1 MFQNMDGNAINVNEE
16 KRETRNVLNI
26 FSNIFTKKNILIYV
40 VSLLVSLVSI
50 GGDFSVFSISMLGAC
65 LGSSVPILG
74 IIIVSLIGNG
84 IKFGVG
90 GALEY
95 FLTTLVLVVSLFI
108 FKPRYNENERN
119 EKIRIGKNI
128 FLATIVIQIAKY
140 AISGFTLYDILFGIT
155 VSIIAM
161 VFYKIFVNSI
171 VVLQDFR
178 EKRAFSIEELMGAS
192 LLLAI
197 AVGAFG
203 DFNIVG
209 FNIRNILSIFI
220 VMALGWKN
228 GILVGTTS
236 GVTIG
241 VTLGVITGSEPI
253 MIAAYA
259 ISGMLAGVF
268 NKLGKIGV
276 IVGFALGNVL
286 LAYVSNGYT
295 VELIYF
301 KEILVASIG
310 LLLLPKNFQIDL
322 EEFIGNSKFLP
333 VTPNGAL
340 NKSKEVAE
348 NLTHVSDA
356 IKEMAV
362 SYRGNVEDASDEEID
377 DKNQQIFMTEL
388 LNNLEPYKENM
399 LYDDIANPESEI
411 TKKIFEYLLDKQ
423 EIDRKALLEI
433 FADCNSYVV
442 GFEDKEISK
451 YLDDNISQMVTLI
464 NISYKVSKN
473 DFIWRKKI
481 EQNQRNI
488 GNQLTAM
495 SKAIE
500 KMAKGMKEE
509 IQEEANGENYQKQ
522 VLEITELLKQKDLEI
537 EELSIQKQDRFFVT
551 IYTKEILET
560 SKIELIEKLLTKS
573 LEEKIVLNDE
583 TSVGTKYIFL
593 SDDKY
598 EMAIGNSM
606 ATKSK
611 SEVSGDSTL
620 SIRLKDGKYLVAISD
635 GMGTGNQ
642 AKKSSTQA
650 LKMLENLLLSG
661 FDKKTSLDLINSA
674 LINSSAV
681 EQNNEIFATLDIAI
695 IDLYKGNIEFI
706 KSGACPTYIKNNK
719 RVQIIKASSLPT
731 GIVDKRNIQTFDY
744 HINSGD
750 KLLMC
755 TDGVLD
761 ANIEYKNKDLWLKYL
776 LEDIET
782 TNTGKIADLILNEA
796 IDNNFGVIKDDMSIV
811 VCKFKKRD

>member
-16 KRETRNVLNI
+16 KKKVKSGVNI
-26 FSNIFTKKNILIYV
+26 FSNVFTKKNILIYI

-50 GGDFSVFSISMLGAC
+50 GWDFSVFSISLLGAC
-65 LGSSVPILG
+65 LGSSVPVLG
-74 IIIVSLIGNG
+74 IVLISLVGNG

-128 FLATIVIQIAKY
+128 FLATIIIQIAKY
-140 AISGFTLYDILFGIT
+140 AISGFTLYDILSGIT

-178 EKRAFSIEELMGAS
+178 EKKAFSIEELMGAS

-197 AVGAFG
+197 SVGAFG

-259 ISGMLAGVF
+259 ISGMLAGIF

-276 IVGFALGNVL
+276 IIGFALGNVL

-356 IKEMAV
+356 IKEMAT
-362 SYRGNVEDASDEEID
+362 SYRGNIEDASDVEIKE
-377 DKNQQIFMTEL
+377 KNKEIFMTEL
-388 LNNLEPYKENM
+388 LNNLEPYKDNM

-411 TKKIFEYLLDKQ
+411 TQKIFEYLLDKQ
-423 EIDRKALLEI
+423 EIDRKALLQI

-442 GFEDKEISK
+442 GFDDKEVSQ
-451 YLDDNISQMVTLI
+451 YLEDNISQMITLI

-481 EQNQRNI
+481 EQSQKNI

-500 KMAKGMKEE
+500 KMAKGMKQE
-509 IQEEANGENYQKQ
+509 IQEEASGKSENYQKETI
-522 VLEITELLKQKDLEI
+522 EITELLKQKDIQVEEI
-537 EELSIQKQDRFFVT
+537 SIQKQDRFFVT
-551 IYTKEILET
+551 IYAKEILET
-560 SKIELIEKLLTKS
+560 AKLELIEKLLTKS
-573 LEEKIVLNDE
+573 LNEKIVLNDE
-583 TSVGTKYIFL
+583 TSVGTKYTFL
-593 SDDKY
+593 SDDRF

-611 SEVSGDSTL
+611 SEVSGDSVL
-620 SIRLKDGKYLVAISD
+620 NIRLKDGKYLVAISD

-661 FDKKTSLDLINSA
+661 FDKKTSLDLINSS
-674 LINSSAV
+674 LIN
-681 EQNNEIFATLDIAI
+681 QDNEVFATLDIAI
-695 IDLYKGNIEFI
+695 VDLYNGNIEFI

-719 RVQIIKASSLPT
+719 RVQIIKANSLPT
-731 GIVDKRNIQTFDY
+731 GIIEKGNIQTFDY
-744 HINSGD
+744 DINSGD
-750 KLLMC
+750 ILLMC

-796 IDNNFGVIKDDMSIV
+796 IDNNFGVIKDDMSII

>member
-1 MFQNMDGNAINVNEE
+1 MFQNMDGNAINVNEGKKE
-16 KRETRNVLNI
+16 VKSGVNI
-26 FSNIFTKKNILIYV
+26 FLNVFTKKNILIYI

-50 GGDFSVFSISMLGAC
+50 GWDFSVFSISLLGAC
-65 LGSSVPILG
+65 LGSSVPVLG
-74 IIIVSLIGNG
+74 IVLISLVGNG

-128 FLATIVIQIAKY
+128 FLATIIIQIAKY
-140 AISGFTLYDILFGIT
+140 AISGFTLYDILSGIT

-178 EKRAFSIEELMGAS
+178 EKKAFSIEELMGAS

-197 AVGAFG
+197 SVGAFG

-259 ISGMLAGVF
+259 ISGMLAGIF

-276 IVGFALGNVL
+276 IIGFALGNVL

-356 IKEMAV
+356 IKEMAT
-362 SYRGNVEDASDEEID
+362 SYRGNIEDASDVEINE
-377 DKNQQIFMTEL
+377 KNKEIFMTEL
-388 LNNLEPYKENM
+388 LNNLEPYKDNM

-411 TKKIFEYLLDKQ
+411 TQKIFEYLLDKQ
-423 EIDRKALLEI
+423 EIDRKALLQI

-442 GFEDKEISK
+442 GFDDKEVSQ
-451 YLDDNISQMVTLI
+451 YLEDNISQMITLI

-481 EQNQRNI
+481 EQSQKNI

-500 KMAKGMKEE
+500 KMAKGMKQE
-509 IQEEANGENYQKQ
+509 IQEEASGKNENYQKET
-522 VLEITELLKQKDLEI
+522 VEITELLKQKDIQVEEI
-537 EELSIQKQDRFFVT
+537 SIQKQDRFFVT
-551 IYTKEILET
+551 IYAKEILET
-560 SKIELIEKLLTKS
+560 AKIELIEKLLTKS
-573 LEEKIVLNDE
+573 LNEKIVLNDE
-583 TSVGTKYIFL
+583 TSIGTKYTFL
-593 SDDKY
+593 SDDKF

-611 SEVSGDSTL
+611 SEVSGDSVL
-620 SIRLKDGKYLVAISD
+620 NIRLKDGKYLVAISD

-661 FDKKTSLDLINSA
+661 FDKKTSLDLINSS
-674 LINSSAV
+674 LIN
-681 EQNNEIFATLDIAI
+681 QDNEVFATLDIAI
-695 IDLYKGNIEFI
+695 VDLYKGNIEFI

-719 RVQIIKASSLPT
+719 RVQIIKANSLPT
-731 GIVDKRNIQTFDY
+731 GIIEKGNIQTFDY
-744 HINSGD
+744 DINSGD
-750 KLLMC
+750 ILLMC

-796 IDNNFGVIKDDMSIV
+796 IDNNFGVIKDDMSII

>member
-1 MFQNMDGNAINVNEE
+1 MFQNMDGNAINVNEGKKE
-16 KRETRNVLNI
+16 VKSGVNI
-26 FSNIFTKKNILIYV
+26 FSNVFTKKNILIYII
-40 VSLLVSLVSI
+40 SLLVSLVSI
-50 GGDFSVFSISMLGAC
+50 GWDFSVFSISLLGAC
-65 LGSSVPILG
+65 LSSSVPVLG
-74 IIIVSLIGNG
+74 IVLISLVGNG

-128 FLATIVIQIAKY
+128 FLATIIIQIAKY
-140 AISGFTLYDILFGIT
+140 AISGFTLYDILSGIT

-178 EKRAFSIEELMGAS
+178 GKKAFSIEELMGAS

-197 AVGAFG
+197 SVGAFG

-259 ISGMLAGVF
+259 ISGMLAGIF
-268 NKLGKIGV
+268 NRLGKIGV
-276 IVGFALGNVL
+276 IIGFALGNVL

-356 IKEMAV
+356 IKEMAT
-362 SYRGNVEDASDEEID
+362 SYRGNIENASDVEINE
-377 DKNQQIFMTEL
+377 KNKEIFMTEL
-388 LNNLEPYKENM
+388 LNNLESYKDNM

-411 TKKIFEYLLDKQ
+411 TQKIFEYLLDKQ
-423 EIDRKALLEI
+423 EIDRKALLQI

-442 GFEDKEISK
+442 GFDDKEVSQ
-451 YLDDNISQMVTLI
+451 YLEDNISQMITLI

-481 EQNQRNI
+481 EQSQKNI

-500 KMAKGMKEE
+500 KMAKGMKQE
-509 IQEEANGENYQKQ
+509 IQEEASGKNENYQKETI
-522 VLEITELLKQKDLEI
+522 EITELLKQKDIQVEEI
-537 EELSIQKQDRFFVT
+537 SIQKQDRFFVT
-551 IYTKEILET
+551 IYAKEILET
-560 SKIELIEKLLTKS
+560 AKLELIEKLLTKN
-573 LEEKIVLNDE
+573 LGEKIVLNDE
-583 TSVGTKYIFL
+583 TSVGTKYTFL
-593 SDDKY
+593 SDDKF

-661 FDKKTSLDLINSA
+661 FDKKTSLDLINSS
-674 LINSSAV
+674 LIN
-681 EQNNEIFATLDIAI
+681 QDNEVFATLDIAI
-695 IDLYKGNIEFI
+695 VDLYKGNIEFI

-719 RVQIIKASSLPT
+719 RVQIIKANSLPT
-731 GIVDKRNIQTFDY
+731 GIIEKGNIQTFDY
-744 HINSGD
+744 DINSGD
-750 KLLMC
+750 ILLMC

-796 IDNNFGVIKDDMSIV
+796 IDNNFGVIKDDMSII